1 MRFWHAVG
9 VAVLVLGACAPLPAG
24 KGEQPKDLTDLVGKV
39 DNYASRQVI
48 DEIRIGLIE
57 EGVRVYFGLHASE
70 LLIRHYYEEHSSA
83 YVRWV
88 RYKDYLAANETDE
101 VTVAGWLSKV
111 EVTRLAL
118 HEERRKYSLMRQ
130 RLSELTGESFPD
142 EMVNP
147 PSPPKI
153 KPPSFDLQK
162 VIKAVRDADF
172 LEYVDPTM
180 PNIKSIAYR
189 VQETVTGINVSWQ
202 GIVAAMAKLDHAR
215 KNLALQ
221 QQLYSQEQST
231 SLGAAMTVETKS
243 EAQLVKATGEYYGYL
258 VRLAVYLDLKPEEGL
273 APVFP
278 SRLMKMGLGD
288 TGAQFVP
295 KEGSGFGQ
303 DDQNERK

>member
-9 VAVLVLGACAPLPAG
+9 IAVLVLGACAPLPAG
-24 KGEQPKDLTDLVGKV
+24 KGDQPKDLGDLVSKV
-39 DNYASRQVI
+39 DNYASRQVA
-48 DEIRIGLIE
+48 DDIRIGLIE

-70 LLIRHYYEEHSSA
+70 LLIRHYYEKHSSA
-83 YVRWV
+83 YVRWA
-88 RYKDYLAANETDE
+88 RYKGYLAINETDE

-111 EVTRLAL
+111 ETTRLVL

-147 PSPPKI
+147 PSPPET
-153 KPPSFDLQK
+153 KPPSLNLEK
-162 VIKAVRDADF
+162 ITKAVRDADF
-172 LEYVDPTM
+172 LTYVDPTM

-189 VQETVTGINVSWQ
+189 VQEIVTGINVSWQ
-202 GIVAAMAKLDHAR
+202 GVVAATAKLDHAR

-231 SLGAAMTVETKS
+231 SLGAAMTVETKA

-258 VRLAVYLDLKPEEGL
+258 VRLAVYLDREPEEGL
-273 APVFP
+273 APDFP
-278 SRLMKMGLGD
+278 NRLMTMGLGD
-288 TGAQFVP
+288 SGAQFVP

-303 DDQNERK
+303 DDQNEQQ